1 MNRIFV
7 VILVLWPCLAFS
19 GGIGD
24 YPTKESLDVEDQ
36 LMIVSPDDTTRTG
49 WAVKK
54 VPATALGSGTIAA
67 DPEDPTS
74 ALRATTAEGLAT
86 DAMIIDAN
94 IPDGIARDSELAAAG
109 TIVADEID
117 NTKAAVAVKADT
129 LDASAVLVDGNIP
142 ASIARDAEV
151 TSAVAGKLDTPTGT
165 PDGSKFARDDGTWA
179 VPPGGGS
186 TIIAGVDPTQAAVA
200 ESLIATFELSD
211 TNIPEVIARDSE
223 LPIIT
228 GKMDIA
234 TYDSDTDNLI
244 DDSVIPSIIA
254 RDTELFDAATPGE
267 IGAITPAKGNFTE
280 VAVPFVDGSAA
291 LTLGNNTAFESVA
304 GKYQLFVEGGTLKKN
319 LDGVESEVGG
329 GGAAIDDTAGAG
341 DTTVA
346 YSADKVTSL
355 INGVSGSSVTA
366 SVVEA
371 LYALHDTTAPVISS
385 LAASPTTQNGT
396 ETAISL
402 SWANTETNPQQIT
415 WTSEDGGSGTLAGTA
430 TSLNHTISAGRTQ
443 DTDFTLTP
451 RDWAGQTGT
460 AQTVT
465 VSYDA
470 GQAYDFEENFE
481 TPTTGFEG
489 SWATTGTPN
498 PANATSPLRGA
509 QSLTLE
515 SSSDTAET
523 TLTEAPELWVAFRVS
538 FASTAT
544 GDVDVVQF
552 FDDTDT
558 RSISF
563 RVRSDGT
570 FAIYSPGG
578 SNINGTTV
586 MAANTTY
593 YVWLHWKKGTGDAG
607 TDLYVSTTR
616 ARPASPEVT
625 RDTWSYDINV
635 GAIKLLRGSGPNVK
649 FDQFIYDS
657 ASIGDLDE

>member
-385 LAASPTTQNGT
+385 LAANPTSQNGA
-396 ETAISL
+396 ETAIAL
-402 SWANTETNPQQIT
+402 SWTNTEANPQQIT
-415 WTSEDGGSGTLAGTA
+415 WTSGDGGSGTLAGTA
-430 TSLNHTISAGRTQ
+430 TTLNHTISAGRTE
-443 DTDFTLTP
+443 DTVFSLTP

-460 AQTVT
+460 TQDVTVT
-465 VSYDA
+465 YA
-470 GQAYDFEENFE
+470 GGTTYDFEENFE
-481 TPTTGFEG
+481 GAGYENAWVTR
-489 SWATTGTPN
+489 TGTPD
-498 PANATSPLRGA
+498 PDSTVDPLRG
-509 QSLTLE
+509 LE
-515 SSSDTAET
+515 SLALDSSEDQAEVALPATADTYTAYRCKFPNAATNNHSMVNLYDGET
-523 TLTEAPELWVAFRVS
+523 RV
-538 FASTAT
+538 
-544 GDVDVVQF
+544 
-552 FDDTDT
+552 
-558 RSISF
+558 ISM
-563 RVRSDGT
+563 RIRSDGR
-570 FAIYSPGG
+570 FAIISPTA
-578 SNINGTTV
+578 SYVSTESVLAMVPGT
-586 MAANTTY
+586 MY
-593 YVWLHWKKGTGDAG
+593 YHWFEFTSGTGDGGCA
-607 TDLYVSTTR
+607 LYVSETR
-616 ARPASPEVT
+616 IKPASPIIEVS
-625 RDTWSYDINV
+625 DWSYDYAIDSVRINRDY
-635 GAIKLLRGSGPNVK
+635 GLNAY
-649 FDQFIYDS
+649 FDQFIKHS
-657 ASIGDLDE
+657 SPIGDLDE